1 MEQVWCGFRS
11 GLARR
16 SKFLHNYP
24 KKPTD
29 GEEAAGWRGSCSVW
43 AVTKE
48 MGADIT
54 VGRLLRRPAGFCS
67 TYRV

>member
-1 MEQVWCGFRS
+1 M
-11 GLARR
+11 
-16 SKFLHNYP
+16 HNYP